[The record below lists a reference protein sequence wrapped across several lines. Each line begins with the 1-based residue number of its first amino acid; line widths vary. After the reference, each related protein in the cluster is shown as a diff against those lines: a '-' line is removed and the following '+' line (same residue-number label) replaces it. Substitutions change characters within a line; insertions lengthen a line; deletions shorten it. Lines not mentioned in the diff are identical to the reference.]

1 MAMEWTREKTLSL
14 IQEYRKRRGLWDM
27 THEDYRKKD
36 VKHKLLGEVVVSL
49 GGNIPIM
56 EIEKKFHTLRTQY
69 HREINRMK
77 RKEPYNSKW
86 FGFKCLQFLS
96 SPKACRSN
104 KGRLKAE
111 ITEDGTVTTKYII
124 RETIPVQQQHDNSVG
139 SGNENEEFLTLQ
151 RRPTTITYE
160 AVPAGGNATS
170 TSSSRSHELEKLI
183 EETTKDVE
191 EIEEAKPKMSMKGLS
206 VPLEH
211 HHHQSQPQQQHH
223 NTDAYTHAGASELQ
237 ITNVETEHADL
248 HHIEEEDEQMDTL
261 NIQST
266 SDEELNYATSTGN
279 GSMTAGGGVQSTNAS
294 SNNTTT
300 VHTIPARIIKIQRRD
315 SHDQGEYYEQHHVPQ
330 QQQQHHHQQQQQ
342 QQQHHSQQH
351 HQSPANAT
359 HHLHTTVSPGGS
371 TTTTT
376 KRIYYDAA
384 GHHTATILTATP
396 NQMASQ
402 HHHHQQQPS
411 GMTILNASTATLSSP
426 TSSTKLHLRN
436 SLAPGTIHTM
446 ATTSPPLSLAPNTVA
461 VTTGTP
467 SAAAG
472 VATAAAMGR
481 DEHTTYGE
489 YVANEMRNITSR
501 EILIALK
508 HKINMALFE
517 ANMQELQK

>member
-1 MAMEWTREKTLSL
+1 MEWTREKTLAL

-124 RETIPVQQQHDNSVG
+124 REAIPVVHQQHDTSAG
-139 SGNENEEFLTLQ
+139 SGNDNEEFLTLQ

-160 AVPAGGNATS
+160 AVPSGNATS

-191 EIEEAKPKMSMKGLS
+191 EIEEAKPKMTIKGIG
-206 VPLEH
+206 VPLEA
-211 HHHQSQPQQQHH
+211 QQQHQH
-223 NTDAYTHAGASELQ
+223 NTDTYTHAGASELQ
-237 ITNVETEHADL
+237 ITNVETEHAEL
-248 HHIEEEDEQMDTL
+248 HHIEEDHDQLETL

-266 SDEELNYATSTGN
+266 SDEEMNYSTSSGN
-279 GSMTAGGGVQSTNAS
+279 GHMNGGGTVATTNAS
-294 SNNTTT
+294 SNTTT

-315 SHDQGEYYEQHHVPQ
+315 THDQGEYYEQHHVPQ
-330 QQQQHHHQQQQQ
+330 QQQQQPPPSQQHHHHSQQ

-351 HQSPANAT
+351 HHLHQTPATT
-359 HHLHTTVSPGGS
+359 HQLHTTVSPGGS
-371 TTTTT
+371 TTTT

-396 NQMASQ
+396 NPTSSSQQHQQ
-402 HHHHQQQPS
+402 HHQSSS
-411 GMTILNASTATLSSP
+411 GMTILNASTSTLSSP

-436 SLAPGTIHTM
+436 ASLAPGTIHTM
-446 ATTSPPLSLAPNTVA
+446 ATTSPPLSLTANGTL
-461 VTTGTP
+461 VTT
-467 SAAAG
+467 
-472 VATAAAMGR
+472 TAAAAPTTSSAMVR
-481 DEHTTYGE
+481 DEYTTYGE

-501 EILIALK
+501 EILISLK
-508 HKINMALFE
+508 HKINTALFE